1 MAKDFKVGIEIG
13 ADANKAI
20 SGMSKLEKQLGMTR
34 GQMIAVGAAAV
45 AAATAVVAFGMKAV
59 KAASFQEAQQ
69 NALAA
74 AMKNAGTYTEQAYQ
88 HNLAYASSLQKITT
102 FGDEAILGVQKML
115 TNFGIQ
121 GKMLDKITKSTLDLA
136 VAGKMDL
143 KSAADLVAKSV
154 GSSTNALS
162 RYGIVVEG
170 AVGSTDRMQMAVD
183 NIAKLFGGSAEAEL
197 QTYSGRM
204 AELKNAVGDV
214 WEEIG
219 FLLLPTLT
227 DLLKQLTPIIVNIG
241 TWIKE
246 TDSLKNGVNS
256 IVTTLSSMVSIIQ
269 TLSKVSDNFV
279 VKGLKNGMIA
289 AFNAMITP
297 ISVIKKAFEELSGKT
312 EEASDKIQ
320 KHSNIVKDAYTSNVS
335 AAKSAQAEEFALM
348 DSKFNYIQE
357 KLIEEQGLKDEFAM
371 QEQMNDL
378 FLIDYKKGVMQS
390 YYDWNAEKLAE
401 QAARQQLFTEQV
413 KLLHANM
420 NSALTTGFATSMK
433 NMLDNGANFANV
445 MTTISN
451 AIRDVFINMIAE
463 VLAKWVLSHGLMTA
477 ATLTWKGITMAA
489 NASVAAA
496 SAAVSAFKA
505 IPFPFNI
512 AAAAAAA
519 YGAYS
524 LVSSFFATGVRG
536 FGGGMAMVGE
546 RGPELVNLP
555 GGSNVYNTSETGN
568 MLGRAGNAMSKVINL
583 NVSFSGNSFLGGLEE
598 TANIITDTVMQNIR
612 LQANV

>member
-1 MAKDFKVGIEIG
+1 MAKDFKVGIQIG

-59 KAASFQEAQQ
+59 KAASFQEAQE

>member
-1 MAKDFKVGIEIG
+1 VAKDFKVGIQIG

-59 KAASFQEAQQ
+59 KAASFQEAQE